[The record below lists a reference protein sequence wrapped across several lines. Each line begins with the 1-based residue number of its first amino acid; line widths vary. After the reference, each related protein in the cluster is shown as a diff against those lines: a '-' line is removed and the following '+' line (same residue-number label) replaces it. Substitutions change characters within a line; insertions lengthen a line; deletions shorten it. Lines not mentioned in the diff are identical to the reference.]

1 MGKGGNLRV
10 FFLNIG
16 QALLHAA
23 ITDVT
28 ARLDKV
34 FHIGRDVPEI
44 WDVTEEPRMTEADGT
59 TRHVWT
65 GIEIPVLGP
74 ILFQLPPNMQADVEL
89 LRAFLAGLP
98 SDVRPAFEFRHDTWD
113 TPETREVLA
122 PMKTITE
129 NLRTASTNLVEIGIS
144 AREQFKRV
152 EHMVAETGEVLHTQ
166 LGRIDAMTRDVVD
179 RVNSTA
185 LVVQDSFLRPARE
198 VAAIAKGFGR
208 GLETLLFRRQKNTV
222 DQAHQDEE
230 LFI

>member
-1 MGKGGNLRV
+1 MEPLLTLFVALTALAVMTQAAVLVAIYLQSKRLAEQVER
-10 FFLNIG
+10 FL
-16 QALLHAA
+16 
-23 ITDVT
+23 
-28 ARLDKV
+28 K
-34 FHIGRDVPEI
+34 
-44 WDVTEEPRMTEADGT
+44 
-59 TRHVWT
+59 
-65 GIEIPVLGP
+65 
-74 ILFQLPPNMQADVEL
+74 
-89 LRAFLAGLP
+89 
-98 SDVRPAFEFRHDTWD
+98 
-113 TPETREVLA
+113 ETREVLA

-129 NLRTASTNLVEIGIS
+129 NLRTASTNLVEIGMS

-179 RVNSTA
+179 RMNSTA

-208 GLETLLFRRQKNTV
+208 GLETLLFRRQKNRV